1 MTVYVQG
8 DNTEHSCNMAFSFPL
23 LTVPMAIFLAYV
35 PHALKVRIAKRSGKY
50 NNKDPRATAKMAEL
64 PAEKAAL
71 LTRLLGA
78 HQNQLE
84 LLGTYAGG
92 IVANVARGK
101 DDWQLVI
108 LSGLY
113 IALRCGYIVIYAGPQ
128 VVGGYLRTLIFMVIL
143 SLVFGIWIKA
153 AV

>member
-1 MTVYVQG
+1 
-8 DNTEHSCNMAFSFPL
+8 
-23 LTVPMAIFLAYV
+23 
-35 PHALKVRIAKRSGKY
+35 
-50 NNKDPRATAKMAEL
+50 MAEL

-84 LLGTYAGG
+84 LLGTYAAG

-101 DDWQLVI
+101 DDWLLVI

-113 IALRCGYIVIYAGPQ
+113 IALRCAYVVIYAGPQ
-128 VVGGYLRTLIFMVIL
+128 VMGGYLRTIIFLMIFSLIFV
-143 SLVFGIWIKA
+143 IWIRA
-153 AV
+153 AC